1 MLRSQLDHMI
11 GQILD
16 FVPNTSD
23 ILFTVGKRIQI
34 ESNGELTDVFVDPD
48 PGNLVPWQIDCIVER
63 LLNRNIKLYK
73 DLITTGSCDLSYE
86 LKGRSRFRVN
96 VFNQKG
102 SLAIVMRKLSMYPL
116 SIDELKL
123 PEIFYKMAKEKFGLI
138 LVTGAT
144 GTGKSTSLA
153 ALVDYINSTQRKH
166 IITLEDPIEFVH
178 MHKLATINQRELGVD
193 FDSFASGLRAA
204 LRQAPKVILVGEI
217 RDRETMEIAL
227 EASET
232 GHLVLGTLHTS
243 DAGQTVN
250 RIIGMFELAEE
261 RLIRGRLA
269 ESLKYV
275 VSQRLLTK
283 KQGGRVAAFE
293 IMVNNIRVRDLII
306 NGENEEKTFYNII
319 EAGSAY
325 GMVTFD
331 QYIAKLFEDGLITEE
346 IAMLNGSD
354 KSRLGQM
361 IDKIKLRRG
370 EKVTDIDGLEL
381 DLDYEKRVGDN
392 EFDI

>member
-1 MLRSQLDHMI
+1 MV

-16 FVPNTSD
+16 YAPRTSD
-23 ILFTVGKRIQI
+23 IIITVGKRIQA
-34 ESNGELTDVFVDPD
+34 EVDGELKDVPLDPD
-48 PGNLVPWQIDCIVER
+48 PGELNPWHTESIVES
-63 LLNRNIKLYK
+63 LLNRNMKLYE
-73 DLITTGSCDLSYE
+73 DLIRTGSCDLSYE
-86 LKGRSRFRVN
+86 LRGRTRFRVN
-96 VFNQKG
+96 IFHQKG
-102 SLAIVMRKLSMYPL
+102 SLAIVMRKLSMYPP
-116 SIDELKL
+116 SIDKLNL
-123 PEIFYKMAKEKFGLI
+123 PEIFYQMAKEKFGLI

-153 ALVDYINSTQRKH
+153 ALIDYINSTQRKH
-166 IITLEDPIEFVH
+166 IVTLEDPIEFVH
-178 MHKLATINQRELGVD
+178 PHKMATVNQRELGRD

-217 RDRETMEIAL
+217 RDRETIEIAL

-275 VSQRLLTK
+275 VSQRLLQK

-293 IMVNNIRVRDLII
+293 IMVNNIRIRDLIL
-306 NGENEEKTFYNII
+306 NGEDGEKTFYNVI

-331 QYIAKLFEDGLITEE
+331 QYIAKLFEDDLITEE
-346 IAMLNGSD
+346 VAMLNGSD
-354 KSRLGQM
+354 KARLGQM
-361 IDKIKLRRG
+361 IDRIKLKRG
-370 EKVTDIDGLEL
+370 ERVTDIEGLEL
-381 DLDYEKRVGDN
+381 DLEYEKKINND
-392 EFDI
+392 